1 MPKKNKDIMLS
12 ETTKTIQSHKD
23 EFNKEIETLKRIQ
36 AEMKRELEKPKS
48 PTRKLKAKIT
58 CGMDQT
64 EGRISIPKDK
74 VEDLD
79 QIIKEN

>member
-1 MPKKNKDIMLS
+1 M
-12 ETTKTIQSHKD
+12 
-23 EFNKEIETLKRIQ
+23 EFNKEIEAQKRIQ

-79 QIIKEN
+79 QINKEN

>member
-1 MPKKNKDIMLS
+1 
-12 ETTKTIQSHKD
+12 
-23 EFNKEIETLKRIQ
+23 
-36 AEMKRELEKPKS
+36 MKRELVKPKS

-79 QIIKEN
+79 KYTKNMTKLCKAK